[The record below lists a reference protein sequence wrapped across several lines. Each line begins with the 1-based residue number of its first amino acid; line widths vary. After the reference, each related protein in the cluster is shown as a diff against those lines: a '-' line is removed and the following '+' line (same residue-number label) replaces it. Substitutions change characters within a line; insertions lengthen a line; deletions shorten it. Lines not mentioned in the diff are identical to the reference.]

1 MKKIE
6 LNEVSINLKKLI
18 NNNEEIELKIN
29 HEFTNTFIDLTK
41 LSNVE
46 LFFLDEK
53 GNELNRMRIQEKS
66 SGPFFLLTQ
75 AKVLKV
81 KKIKS

>member
-29 HEFTNTFIDLTK
+29 HEFTNTFIDL
-41 LSNVE
+41 SN
-46 LFFLDEK
+46 
-53 GNELNRMRIQEKS
+53 
-66 SGPFFLLTQ
+66 
-75 AKVLKV
+75 
-81 KKIKS
+81 